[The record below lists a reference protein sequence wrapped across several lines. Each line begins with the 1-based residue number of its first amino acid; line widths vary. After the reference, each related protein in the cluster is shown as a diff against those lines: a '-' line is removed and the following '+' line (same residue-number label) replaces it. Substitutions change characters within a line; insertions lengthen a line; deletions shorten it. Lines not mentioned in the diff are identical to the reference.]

1 MADDS
6 RRPVIFGFGS
16 AALDFRIRTA
26 DLGPEY
32 RAKLLARETAL
43 LGGGAVANALVQV
56 SRLGGDAA
64 FLGKLGGDWIGE
76 RIVAGL
82 ESEGVD
88 CSATIMD
95 PMECSPFNVA
105 AYAGEKRRRIGG
117 FLLPNSLATV
127 TEQETDRLAA
137 YLRPGDT
144 LLVEVGEIPLYTC
157 LRIATISASNGVRV
171 VLDVDLDPVAQCAS
185 TREEFE
191 TLARISHLIMPN
203 RDAMATLYPDLSS
216 RELTSRMAEELGRSV
231 VVSAAEEGAFF
242 SDAGGEVVHQPA
254 FEAKVVDT
262 VGAGDAFHGGVLFAL
277 SKGATLEKAVELG
290 ARCGALNCGEA
301 GAREG
306 LPTAEAIGL
315 NQYEVKRDEL

>member
-105 AYAGEKRRRIGG
+105 A
-117 FLLPNSLATV
+117 
-127 TEQETDRLAA
+127 
-137 YLRPGDT
+137 
-144 LLVEVGEIPLYTC
+144 
-157 LRIATISASNGVRV
+157 
-171 VLDVDLDPVAQCAS
+171 
-185 TREEFE
+185 
-191 TLARISHLIMPN
+191 
-203 RDAMATLYPDLSS
+203 
-216 RELTSRMAEELGRSV
+216 
-231 VVSAAEEGAFF
+231 
-242 SDAGGEVVHQPA
+242 
-254 FEAKVVDT
+254 
-262 VGAGDAFHGGVLFAL
+262 
-277 SKGATLEKAVELG
+277 
-290 ARCGALNCGEA
+290 
-301 GAREG
+301 
-306 LPTAEAIGL
+306 
-315 NQYEVKRDEL
+315 